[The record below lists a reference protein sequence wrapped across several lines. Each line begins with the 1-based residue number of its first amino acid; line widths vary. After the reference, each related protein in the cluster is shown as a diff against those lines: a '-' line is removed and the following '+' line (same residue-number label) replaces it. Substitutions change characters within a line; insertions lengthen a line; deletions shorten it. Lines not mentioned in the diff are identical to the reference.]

1 MNKPVNVWLPRLSA
15 ACAALLACGGCPSD
29 STSERNPYLTF
40 IEAYGSILSPTTA
53 VTTGGV
59 TQVGGTT
66 RPFRQTLT
74 LTFSNEHRTALVDTS
89 FVAWVYTSSVRTG
102 EQQDALLKAGYVQ
115 LTRPLEIG
123 TAYTLPLGTFV
134 YNGPGTAGAT
144 PVRILP
150 GQGAESQVTPTTVTY
165 SLLTP
170 DVILVFSE
178 PPVSCDSVAFA
189 FRDVVTG
196 DVLDGPTTAQV
207 GYKTLAQV
215 DVYQCQPFRPGLFF
229 NSVSG
234 QLGANQYD
242 EGQTITILFR
252 EIPVN
257 GAFASVT
264 IGTPTESQTGSQT
277 GRSP

>member
-1 MNKPVNVWLPRLSA
+1 MSKLANLWLLGV
-15 ACAALLACGGCPSD
+15 CAALLTCGGCPSE

-40 IEAYGSILSPTTA
+40 VEAYGSILSPTAA
-53 VTTGGV
+53 VTTGGA

-74 LTFSNEHRTALVDTS
+74 LTFANAHSTALVDTS
-89 FVAWVYTSSVRTG
+89 FVAWVYASSVRTG

-115 LTRPLEIG
+115 LTRPVDIG

-150 GQGAESQVTPTTVTY
+150 GQGSENQITPTTVTY

-170 DVILVFSE
+170 DVILVFSA

-196 DVLDGPTTAQV
+196 DVLDGPYTTLV

-234 QLGANQYD
+234 QLAANEYD

-252 EIPVN
+252 EVPVN
-257 GAFASVT
+257 GAFATVT
-264 IGTPTESQTGSQT
+264 IGTSAEAQLGSQT
-277 GRSP
+277 GTTP